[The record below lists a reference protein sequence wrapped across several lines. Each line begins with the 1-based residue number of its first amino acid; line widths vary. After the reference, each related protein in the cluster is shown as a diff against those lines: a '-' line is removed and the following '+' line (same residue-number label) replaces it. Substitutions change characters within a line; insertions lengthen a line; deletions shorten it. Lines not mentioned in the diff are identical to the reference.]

1 MKKIILSIIILAGI
15 SLVSNAQILIGDDG
29 STTVAHANLEIV
41 KSKNTDNIPSGI
53 LIPRLT
59 VSFLENNENAKL
71 YGPNQ
76 NGVLIFVS
84 DSPGNSSITSN
95 ITKPGF
101 YYFDATQNKWFSID
115 ANNYGKGNFKPI
127 PVTINISPGTKWN
140 NWTSNSP
147 EGKPYSNYNY
157 FEFQGTVD
165 DVLDNTK
172 IYLPDPSIWPTGA
185 TIYIRN
191 NTNGTIRYDNIDPNN
206 FISNNSSNRF
216 IKIPNSATH
225 QLYSDGTRWYLMGGT
240 ASSL

>member
-1 MKKIILSIIILAGI
+1 MKKIILSIFILAGI
-15 SLVSNAQILIGDDG
+15 SFASNAQILIGDDG
-29 STTVAHANLEIV
+29 NTTKAHANLEIV

-59 VSFLENNENAKL
+59 VSFLENNEIAKL
-71 YGPNQ
+71 YGANQ

-127 PVTINISPGTKWN
+127 PVKITLSPGITWN
-140 NWTSNSP
+140 NWKSNTP

-165 DVLDNTK
+165 DTTK
-172 IYLPDPSIWPTGA
+172 IYMPDPSVWPTGA

-191 NTNGTIRYDNIDPNN
+191 NTNGTIGYDNIDPKN
-206 FISNNSSNRF
+206 FVANTLTNHF
-216 IKIPNSATH
+216 EQIPNSATH

-240 ASSL
+240 ASDL

>member
-1 MKKIILSIIILAGI
+1 MKKIILSIIILSGI
-15 SLVSNAQILIGDDG
+15 SLASKAQILIGDDG
-29 STTVAHANLEIV
+29 NTTVAHANLEIV

-59 VSFLENNENAKL
+59 VSFLENNANL
-71 YGPNQ
+71 YGANQ

-84 DSPGNSSITSN
+84 DSPGNNSITSN

-127 PVTINISPGTKWN
+127 PVTINVSPGTAWN
-140 NWTSNSP
+140 DWKSNSP
-147 EGKPYSNYNY
+147 GGKPYSNYNY
-157 FEFQGTVD
+157 FEFQGTVN
-165 DVLDNTK
+165 NTNK
-172 IYLPDPSIWPTGA
+172 IYLPDPKIWPTGA

-191 NTNGTIRYDNIDPNN
+191 NTDGTIQYDYSNIDPNN
-206 FISNNSSNRF
+206 FISSTLTNF
-216 IKIPNSATH
+216 FTKIPNSATH

-240 ASSL
+240 ASSK